1 MKKRNFLF
9 ASGLALALLL
19 TACGGKTA
27 SSTSSS
33 ESQNKSSGVQSSE
46 VPSSSKEDSSVEPI
60 SSSVQPVSSS
70 ESAPSSQQSSQQSTG
85 QQSSNNSSGQ
95 SSSSQE
101 VATTVYY
108 ALYDGREIALEAES
122 AIEEI
127 AGLEAVYRGN
137 LGNITKGKSIS
148 ILNSDKQPL
157 SESFNAEDGDN
168 NVTAQDGGYVIHND
182 ATNAFVLVKIWD
194 TPWTNFYVSG
204 YVADQIPEVVFK
216 VLGANDEWNYA
227 ANTAVLVDATDAAEV
242 AEGKYDTQLKVE
254 FDVDAADYFKIND
267 GEAAWYGYE
276 VLEDTC
282 KENFN
287 SDDNGNIVAKYDGH
301 VELFL
306 KFKNGGANIF
316 INFTK
321 DEAPAQHVNLTVQVA
336 KDAGEGN
343 AVYIIGD
350 FCEWQI
356 ANALKMTYDSVNSVW
371 TTTIDAVVGQAMAYK
386 LALAPANNPAQTDI
400 VWEMEGENNRSYTVT
415 AESGNAPVVLVWG
428 NPNPTQDPIYK
439 IVGTMNE
446 WSYENSAIAF
456 EDATDPEQ
464 VAHGYYVS
472 QAKAIFQVEKG
483 SQFKLVDQES
493 NYIGGEKLHSTD
505 FFNVVHSEDASNN
518 NIKANFNGEATLYLK
533 TLANDTKEIYIDFI
547 AVIPEQCYFIYDGQ
561 EIVLNKLPAESTSSN
576 DLAVYAPAET
586 QDVVK
591 DKPIAFLDE
600 DKQPFTGTCIPSI
613 TENNVVEVDG
623 FYFIHN
629 TRASVP
635 VMLFLGTDG
644 RLIFYVGGY
653 EIPEAT
659 YTVIDV
665 PTWVDDNDAT
675 VFAWVWSDTDSGSWH
690 AASFVDGYDGT
701 EISFVAAGNIK
712 GFLLVRCAA
721 GTTAPNWE
729 VKGDA
734 TGRIYNKTGDVN
746 IAEDTIVYF
755 CPEWQQYNP

>member
-1 MKKRNFLF
+1 MKKRSFLF
-9 ASGLALALLL
+9 AGGLALALLL
-19 TACGGKTA
+19 TACGGN
-27 SSTSSS
+27 TSSS
-33 ESQNKSSGVQSSE
+33 S
-46 VPSSSKEDSSVEPI
+46 SSSKTESKSSEPQSSVVSSSSKQESSPAPI
-60 SSSVQPVSSS
+60 SSSVQPISSS
-70 ESAPSSQQSSQQSTG
+70 ESAPSSQQSSG
-85 QQSSNNSSGQ
+85 QQSSGEQQSSESQ
-95 SSSSQE
+95 PSSSQE
-101 VATTVYY
+101 VVTPTYY
-108 ALYDGREIALEAES
+108 AFYDNQEIALEAES

-204 YVADQIPEVVFK
+204 YVADQVPEVVFK
-216 VLGANDEWNYA
+216 VLGANNEWNYA
-227 ANTAVLVDATDAAEV
+227 ANTAVLVDATDTAEV

-316 INFTK
+316 INFRK

-428 NPNPTQDPIYK
+428 NQNPSPASIYK

-446 WSYENSAIAF
+446 WSYENSAIIF

-472 QAKAIFQVEKG
+472 QVKAIFQVNKG
-483 SQFKLVDQES
+483 DEFKLVDQES

-576 DLAVYAPAET
+576 DLAVYAPAEA

-591 DKPIAFLDE
+591 DKPIAFVDE

-653 EIPEAT
+653 ETPEVT
-659 YTVIDV
+659 YTIIDV

-675 VFAWVWSDTDSGSWH
+675 VFAWVWSDTDSGSWRTTQ
-690 AASFVDGYDGT
+690 FVDGYDGT
-701 EISFVAAGNIK
+701 EISFEADANLK

-721 GTTAPNWE
+721 GTTEPNWDA
-729 VKGDA
+729 KGDTA
-734 TGRIYNKTGDVN
+734 GRVYNKTGDFTCVT
-746 IAEDTIVYF
+746 DTYVYF
-755 CPEWQQYNP
+755 CTAWQEYNPQ